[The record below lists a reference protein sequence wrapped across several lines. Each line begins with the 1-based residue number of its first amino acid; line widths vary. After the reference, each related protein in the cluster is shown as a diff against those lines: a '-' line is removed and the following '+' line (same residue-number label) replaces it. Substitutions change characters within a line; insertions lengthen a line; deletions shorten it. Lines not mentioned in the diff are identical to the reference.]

1 MPILTDDRRDDAR
14 ITEDEGRTT
23 TAAAAAAATTIV
35 VNADEMMS
43 GVAHAPHVMQAI
55 MTDRMG
61 APKLKL
67 WPFGNGIGMG
77 FSGETKVPF
86 PVRSDER
93 QYRVNGISLLQP

>member
-14 ITEDEGRTT
+14 ITQEGRT
-23 TAAAAAAATTIV
+23 AAAAATTIV

-55 MTDRMG
+55 MTDGMG

>member
-14 ITEDEGRTT
+14 ITQEGRTT
-23 TAAAAAAATTIV
+23 AAAAATTIV

-67 WPFGNGIGMG
+67 WPFGNRIGMG
-77 FSGETKVPF
+77 FSGEIKVP
-86 PVRSDER
+86 
-93 QYRVNGISLLQP
+93 

>member
-14 ITEDEGRTT
+14 ITEEGRTT
-23 TAAAAAAATTIV
+23 AAAATTIV

-93 QYRVNGISLLQP
+93 QYRVNGISLLHP